1 MKYILQFGIII
12 GVSFVGEALGELIP
26 LSVPAGIYGMVIM
39 FLCLAF
45 GIIKL
50 EWIEKT
56 AEFLLSIMTIMFL
69 PAIVGLIPAWG
80 DVKQMILPAIVVI
93 FAVTVIVMAVTG
105 KLADAMIKR
114 KRRDEE

>member
-12 GVSFVGEALGELIP
+12 CVSFVGEALGALIP
-26 LSVPAGIYGMVIM
+26 LSIPGSIYGMVIM

-45 GIIKL
+45 GIIKP

-93 FAVTVIVMAVTG
+93 FAVTVIVMGITG
-105 KLADAMIKR
+105 KLADAMIER
-114 KRRDEE
+114 KRRKDE